1 MVSSPEEPTRLILV
15 LGGARSGKSTF
26 AERLAAQ
33 YAAAHAA
40 SEAEAASGPPSS
52 ASLHLVDGG
61 SDGAARQ
68 GGSGRVTFLATSETN
83 DQEMADRVAAHR
95 SVRPDTWVTME
106 CPLEVAAAVRAAD
119 GPVFLLDCVTFWVSN
134 LMFAAGDLGGTVPE
148 GLGNFDKAFIP
159 RDVEEAVAAR
169 VGGAVD
175 DLLAALRKT
184 GSTLIAVSNEV
195 GLGVVPEYPLA
206 RLYRDELGR
215 ANRRLAEAADKV
227 YLLVAGIP
235 VELKALAVD
244 PFATP
249 DAHEAPL
256 RRRPP
261 HLAPPPSSP
270 TEEEHDE

>member
-1 MVSSPEEPTRLILV
+1 
-15 LGGARSGKSTF
+15 
-26 AERLAAQ
+26 
-33 YAAAHAA
+33 
-40 SEAEAASGPPSS
+40 
-52 ASLHLVDGG
+52 
-61 SDGAARQ
+61 
-68 GGSGRVTFLATSETN
+68 
-83 DQEMADRVAAHR
+83 
-95 SVRPDTWVTME
+95 
-106 CPLEVAAAVRAAD
+106 
-119 GPVFLLDCVTFWVSN
+119 
-134 LMFAAGDLGGTVPE
+134 
-148 GLGNFDKAFIP
+148 
-159 RDVEEAVAAR
+159 